1 MIKRITYEDFA
12 EIILNDDFVFSV
24 DCGLPEK
31 YENEKLKYFATEDE
45 KCICAVRVT
54 PEEAHIMHIESLQK
68 GDGRKMIEAII
79 SMYYEEGTRD
89 ITLVAYGSQNLV
101 DYYRSVGFET
111 IEPGSKEMVYVGD

>member
-1 MIKRITYEDFA
+1 MIKRITYEVFA
-12 EIILNDDFVFSV
+12 EIILNDDFAFSA

-68 GDGRKMIEAII
+68 GNGRKMIEYII
-79 SMYYEEGTRD
+79 DMYYEEGERD
-89 ITLVAYGSQNLV
+89 ITLIAYGSQNLV
-101 DYYRSVGFET
+101 DYYKSVGFET

>member
-12 EIILNDDFVFSV
+12 EIILNVDFAFSV

-31 YENEKLKYFATEDE
+31 YEGEKLKYFATEDE

>member
-12 EIILNDDFVFSV
+12 EIILNDDFAFSA

-31 YENEKLKYFATEDE
+31 YEGEKLKYFATEDE

>member
-12 EIILNDDFVFSV
+12 EIILNDDFAFSV
-24 DCGLPEK
+24 DCGLPEN

-68 GDGRKMIEAII
+68 GNGRKMIEYII
-79 SMYYEEGTRD
+79 DMYYEEGERD
-89 ITLVAYGSQNLV
+89 ITLTAYGSQNLV
-101 DYYRSVGFET
+101 DYYKSVGFET

>member
-12 EIILNDDFVFSV
+12 EIILNDDFTFSV

-68 GDGRKMIEAII
+68 GNGRKMIEYII
-79 SMYYEEGTRD
+79 DMYYEEGERD
-89 ITLVAYGSQNLV
+89 ITLTAYGSQNLV
-101 DYYRSVGFET
+101 DYYKSVGFET

>member
-12 EIILNDDFVFSV
+12 EIILNDDFAFSA

-68 GDGRKMIEAII
+68 GDGRKMIETII

>member
-12 EIILNDDFVFSV
+12 EIILNDDFAFSA

-68 GDGRKMIEAII
+68 GNGRKMIEYII
-79 SMYYEEGTRD
+79 DMYYEEGERD
-89 ITLVAYGSQNLV
+89 ITLTAYGSQNLV
-101 DYYRSVGFET
+101 DYYKSVGFET

>member
-12 EIILNDDFVFSV
+12 EIILNDDFAFSA

-89 ITLVAYGSQNLV
+89 ITLTAYGSQNLV
-101 DYYRSVGFET
+101 DYYKSVGFEI

>member
-1 MIKRITYEDFA
+1 M
-12 EIILNDDFVFSV
+12 NDDFAFSI

-31 YENEKLKYFATEDE
+31 YESEKLKYFVTEDE

-68 GDGRKMIEAII
+68 GEGRKMIEAII

>member
-12 EIILNDDFVFSV
+12 EIILNDDFAFSV

-31 YENEKLKYFATEDE
+31 YEGEKLKYFATEDE

-68 GDGRKMIEAII
+68 GNGRKMIEYII
-79 SMYYEEGTRD
+79 DMYYEEGTRD

-101 DYYRSVGFET
+101 DYYKSVGFET

>member
-12 EIILNDDFVFSV
+12 EIILNDDFTFSV

-31 YENEKLKYFATEDE
+31 YEGEKLKYFATEDE

-68 GDGRKMIEAII
+68 GDGRKMIEAVI

-89 ITLVAYGSQNLV
+89 ITLTAYGSQNLV

>member
-1 MIKRITYEDFA
+1 MIKRITYEDFT
-12 EIILNDDFVFSV
+12 EIILNDDFTFSV

-89 ITLVAYGSQNLV
+89 ITLTAYGSQNLV
-101 DYYRSVGFET
+101 DYYKSVGFET
-111 IEPGSKEMVYVGD
+111 LEPGSKEMVYIGD

>member
-1 MIKRITYEDFA
+1 MIKRITYKDFA
-12 EIILNDDFVFSV
+12 EIILNDDFAFSV

-31 YENEKLKYFATEDE
+31 YENEKLKYYATEDE

-79 SMYYEEGTRD
+79 FMYYTRD
-89 ITLVAYGSQNLV
+89 ITLTAYGSQNLV

>member
-12 EIILNDDFVFSV
+12 EIILNDDFAFSA

-68 GDGRKMIEAII
+68 GNGRKMIEYII
-79 SMYYEEGTRD
+79 DMYYEEGERD
-89 ITLVAYGSQNLV
+89 ITLTAYGSQNLV

>member
-12 EIILNDDFVFSV
+12 EIILNDDFAFSA

-54 PEEAHIMHIESLQK
+54 PEEAHIIHIESLQK
-68 GDGRKMIEAII
+68 GNGRKMIEYII
-79 SMYYEEGTRD
+79 DMYYEEGERD
-89 ITLVAYGSQNLV
+89 ITLTAYGSQNLV
-101 DYYRSVGFET
+101 DYYESVGFET

>member
-12 EIILNDDFVFSV
+12 EIILNDDFAFSA

-89 ITLVAYGSQNLV
+89 ITLTAYGSQNLV

>member
-12 EIILNDDFVFSV
+12 EIILNDDFAFSA

-68 GDGRKMIEAII
+68 GNGRKMIEYII
-79 SMYYEEGTRD
+79 DMYYEEGERD
-89 ITLVAYGSQNLV
+89 ITLAAYGSQNLV

>member
-12 EIILNDDFVFSV
+12 EIILNDDFAFSA

-68 GDGRKMIEAII
+68 GNGRKMIEYII
-79 SMYYEEGTRD
+79 DMYYEEGERD
-89 ITLVAYGSQNLV
+89 ITLIAYGSQNLV
-101 DYYRSVGFET
+101 DYYKSVGFET

>member
-12 EIILNDDFVFSV
+12 EIILNDDFAFSA

>member
-12 EIILNDDFVFSV
+12 EIILNDDFAFSV

-31 YENEKLKYFATEDE
+31 YESEKLKYFATEDE

-89 ITLVAYGSQNLV
+89 ITLVAYGNQNLV

>member
-12 EIILNDDFVFSV
+12 EIILNDDFAFST

-68 GDGRKMIEAII
+68 GNGRKMIEYII
-79 SMYYEEGTRD
+79 DMYYEEGERD
-89 ITLVAYGSQNLV
+89 ITLTAYGSQNLV

>member
-12 EIILNDDFVFSV
+12 EIILNDDFAFSA

-68 GDGRKMIEAII
+68 GNGRKMIEYII
-79 SMYYEEGTRD
+79 DMYYEEDTRD

-101 DYYRSVGFET
+101 DYYKSVGFET

>member
-12 EIILNDDFVFSV
+12 EIILNDDFAFSA

-68 GDGRKMIEAII
+68 GNGRKMIEYII
-79 SMYYEEGTRD
+79 DMYYEEGERD
-89 ITLVAYGSQNLV
+89 ITLAAYGSQNLV
-101 DYYRSVGFET
+101 DYYKSVGFET

>member
-12 EIILNDDFVFSV
+12 EIILNDDFAFSA

-68 GDGRKMIEAII
+68 GDGRKMIEYII
-79 SMYYEEGTRD
+79 DMYYEEGERD
-89 ITLVAYGSQNLV
+89 ITLAAYGSQNLV
-101 DYYRSVGFET
+101 DYYKSVGFET

>member
-12 EIILNDDFVFSV
+12 EIILNDDFTFSV

-31 YENEKLKYFATEDE
+31 YEGEKLKYFATEDE
-45 KCICAVRVT
+45 KCVCAVRVT

-79 SMYYEEGTRD
+79 STYYEEGTRD
-89 ITLVAYGSQNLV
+89 ITLVAYGGQNLI

>member
-12 EIILNDDFVFSV
+12 EIILNDDFAFSA

-68 GDGRKMIEAII
+68 GNGRKMIEYII
-79 SMYYEEGTRD
+79 DMYYEEGERD
-89 ITLVAYGSQNLV
+89 ITLTAYGSQNLV
-101 DYYRSVGFET
+101 DYYKSVGFEI

>member
-12 EIILNDDFVFSV
+12 EIILNDDFAFSA

-54 PEEAHIMHIESLQK
+54 PEEAHITHIESLQK
-68 GDGRKMIEAII
+68 GNGRKMIEYII
-79 SMYYEEGTRD
+79 DMYYEEGERD
-89 ITLVAYGSQNLV
+89 ITLTAYGSQNLV
-101 DYYRSVGFET
+101 DYYKSVGFET

>member
-12 EIILNDDFVFSV
+12 EIILNDDFAFSA

-68 GDGRKMIEAII
+68 GNGRKMIEYII
-79 SMYYEEGTRD
+79 DMYYEEGERD